1 MRGRAVP
8 AVVVAVALA
17 AGCSRTPSASSSPP
31 SSPAAVAS
39 SPAAAPSSSPTWSSA
54 PVTVAHSPSVPPVPV
69 VTGIRSAAHPGYDRI
84 VFDIKGPL
92 PGYSARHV
100 DKVRADPSDRPVD
113 VPGGSY
119 LLLVLNPAEA
129 HSLTGVHSTGLAT
142 LRAYAIVGDYEGHV
156 SVALGLDHEAGFR
169 IGELPGRIY
178 VDVAN

>member
-1 MRGRAVP
+1 
-8 AVVVAVALA
+8 VVVVIALA
-17 AGCSRTPSASSSPP
+17 AGCSRAPSASPSSP
-31 SSPAAVAS
+31 SSPAAAS
-39 SPAAAPSSSPTWSSA
+39 SPAALPSSSPAWSSA

-84 VFDIKGPL
+84 VFDITGPL
-92 PGYSARHV
+92 PGYSARYV
-100 DKVRADPSDRPVD
+100 DEVRADPSDRPVD

-129 HSLTGVHSTGLAT
+129 HTLTGVHSTGLAT
-142 LRAYAIVGDYEGHV
+142 LRAYAIVGDFEGHV